1 VANKHD
7 VTTDILCAKQARTRQ
22 SAGRVER
29 RGLVWHISIQ
39 PPVVMKRKAEAR
51 RHLTACPITGL
62 PIKALTPKKLQCS
75 QGVTAKTLAN
85 ALKNQLGYRDAL
97 EGLSLDHLIDQYCTE
112 LQKQLEAPAASRH
125 CDSTTR
131 SPALAV
137 SGRSP
142 SDSQNKSQSAAAQ
155 ASGGPGAPARTDAMP
170 APAGAG
176 ASRSQSRSAAAQAS
190 GGAGALL
197 QAQSSLSQLRVPAAS
212 APSASGSGNPSHSPK
227 VATCSVA
234 GCSRNAWNGQPG
246 QQCCRTCPSSNGCS
260 HGPDCDRKAGHLQAS
275 LAPWVGGAAST
286 RPAVPSAAPSGLAAG
301 LPGSPD
307 TPTGGRKWKST
318 VGRDAD
324 DARSRWASPR
334 QAGKESKKLFDV
346 DGGSR
351 EFQEVQKQFMATM
364 AGNATIQRIQRVE
377 NGHQY
382 EAFLQQKETITEEIA
397 ELAELGVHC
406 SNVVRLLFHGTKKD
420 STHDIIHGTIAGFEP
435 LASGVRTG
443 AIWGNGAYFARDA
456 AYSHKYCEE
465 LASGERQML
474 LNQVLVG
481 LSTQGNPT
489 INLYPKVR
497 GASNQSSRYHSLVDN
512 PQSPTIFVVAHS
524 NQAYPAYLITY
535 R

>member
-1 VANKHD
+1 
-7 VTTDILCAKQARTRQ
+7 
-22 SAGRVER
+22 
-29 RGLVWHISIQ
+29 
-39 PPVVMKRKAEAR
+39 MKRKAEAR

-125 CDSTTR
+125 CGSTTR

-197 QAQSSLSQLRVPAAS
+197 QAQSSLSQLRGAAAS
-212 APSASGSGNPSHSPK
+212 APSASGKGNPSHSPK
-227 VATCSVA
+227 IATCSVA

-246 QQCCRTCPSSNGCS
+246 QQCCRTCLISNGCS

-275 LAPWVGGAAST
+275 RAPGVSGAAST

-397 ELAELGVHC
+397 ELADLGVQGALKQHC

-420 STHDIIHGTIAGFEP
+420 SSHDIIHGKTAGFEP
-435 LASGVRTG
+435 MASGARTG
-443 AIWGNGAYFARDA
+443 AIWGHGVYFARDA
-456 AYSHKYCEE
+456 AYSHDYCEE
-465 LASGERQML
+465 LPSGERQML
-474 LNQVLVG
+474 LNHVLVG
-481 LSTQGNPT
+481 LSTQGKAD
-489 INLYPKVR
+489 IKMYPKIQIPC
-497 GASNQSSRYHSLVDN
+497 ASNQSSRYHSLVDN